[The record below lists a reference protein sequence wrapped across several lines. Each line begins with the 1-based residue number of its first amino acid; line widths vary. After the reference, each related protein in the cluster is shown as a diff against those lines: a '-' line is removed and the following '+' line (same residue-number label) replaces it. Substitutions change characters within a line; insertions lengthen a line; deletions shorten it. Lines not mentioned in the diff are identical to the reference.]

1 MGEYCHR
8 KTLFAVFLINSNLL
22 FSRLLN
28 LLIIFRR
35 DLGSAF
41 GPQMRQYALAP
52 FVQSLLQAGRNTED
66 ETLLS
71 TCEWAEGVLQ
81 RL

>member
-1 MGEYCHR
+1 
-8 KTLFAVFLINSNLL
+8 
-22 FSRLLN
+22 
-28 LLIIFRR
+28 
-35 DLGSAF
+35 
-41 GPQMRQYALAP
+41 MRQYAIAP

-66 ETLLS
+66 EALLS